1 MSISPGLSMG
11 SSRTVTVWR
20 AMPISL
26 PEMGAVINACSAQT
40 TAVLHRLHQWTQR
53 GLCLFCSEKGHFRNG
68 CASAL
73 ARNRAAVAPFEV
85 FDADPSRGVQFHN
98 SHDPPTHTH
107 HQGLPSRETGTDG
120 DDVIHTPHHP
130 ESSVA
135 PETQPQHRWEQA
147 EDPGMVPGVLDVLTI
162 TCGATLVE
170 SHEGA
175 LPANIQPEYMDLS
188 GVFFSEKARCLPFHH
203 S

>member
-1 MSISPGLSMG
+1 MPVLHRPPLFCTDSTNGLSG
-11 SSRTVTVWR
+11 VC
-20 AMPISL
+20 
-26 PEMGAVINACSAQT
+26 ACSA
-40 TAVLHRLHQWTQR
+40 VRR
-53 GLCLFCSEKGHFRNG
+53 GTSGMGVPLPWRGTGRG
-68 CASAL
+68 
-73 ARNRAAVAPFEV
+73 AAVAPFEV